1 MTKTIKTLVLA
12 TTFAIAG
19 GAFST
24 AALAGDM
31 DAEKAIMSAKEAR
44 KHAASVGG
52 EWRDTGKMIK
62 KAEELL
68 AKGKHEEAA
77 KMAAEAE
84 AQAML
89 GYMQAT
95 QQTLDNLH
103 I

>member
-1 MTKTIKTLVLA
+1 MHKTIKTLLA
-12 TTFAIAG
+12 VATLTISSTVFLAPAGAADMSADKAIA
-19 GAFST
+19 A
-24 AALAGDM
+24 
-31 DAEKAIMSAKEAR
+31 AKEAR

-62 KAEELL
+62 KAEALL
-68 AKGKHEEAA
+68 AEGKTEEAA

-95 QQTLDNLH
+95 SQTADNLH